1 MSIIIYENET
11 IFQFY
16 KEMIDYLVLQ
26 RETIESD
33 RLRIAINMNIV
44 LDCSCYLEGVL
55 ENRAKKILEY
65 YDDLYRNVNIPDFE
79 IRKPINTF
87 FYALKDDCEQR
98 ISKCTGVDKYNEIF
112 KLLFVND
119 LKSEPLIE
127 KNMESIR
134 VLGQLR
140 NVIAHGREI
149 NAHIRVSNLEEMTGE
164 EMFIGGYRIAEDLL
178 LKKGII
184 SKRFIEQENVR
195 ELFSD
200 NTADY
205 FLKITNEFV
214 EGLDNYINENKK
226 VVDIFDSLFPKKP
239 KD

>member
-1 MSIIIYENET
+1 MAIIIYESET
-11 IFQFY
+11 VFQFY
-16 KEMIDYLVLQ
+16 KTMIDYLVLQ
-26 RETIESD
+26 RKTIESD
-33 RLRIAINMNIV
+33 ELRIAINMNII

-55 ENRAKKILEY
+55 ENRAKEVLNY
-65 YDDLYRNVNIPDFE
+65 YADLYRNVNIPEFE

-112 KLLFVND
+112 KLLLVND

-149 NAHIRVSNLEEMTGE
+149 NAHILVTNREEMTGE
-164 EMFIGGYRIAEDLL
+164 ETFNGGYKNAEDLL
-178 LKKGII
+178 LKKEII
-184 SKRFIEQENVR
+184 SERFIEREDVG

-205 FLKITNEFV
+205 FLNITNEFV
-214 EGLDNYINENKK
+214 KGLDNYINENKK

-239 KD
+239 ND